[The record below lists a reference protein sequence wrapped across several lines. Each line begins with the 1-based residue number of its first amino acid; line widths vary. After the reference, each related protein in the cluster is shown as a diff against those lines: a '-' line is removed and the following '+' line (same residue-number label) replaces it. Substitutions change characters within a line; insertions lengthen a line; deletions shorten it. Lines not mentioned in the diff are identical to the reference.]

1 MTQKKIKHYAFFI
14 DTANCSGCKTC
25 QVACKDKNNLEVGV
39 LWRRVYE
46 ISGGD
51 WVKDRDTWQSG
62 VYAYHLSISCN
73 HCREAVCLDACP
85 TGAIS
90 RREDGIVTIDS
101 KKCVGCRYC
110 EWACPYGAPQ
120 YDQASGV
127 MTKCDFCLDYIDEG
141 KAPACVAACPLRV
154 LEFGELEE
162 LVAKHG
168 DQSHIYPLPSP
179 SVTKPAMVLKPHKDA
194 KRAENEDADVV
205 NKEEV

>member
-1 MTQKKIKHYAFFI
+1 MSEKKIKQYAFYI
-14 DTANCSGCKTC
+14 DTSNCSGCKTC
-25 QVACKDKNNLEVGV
+25 QVACKDKNDLDVGV

-51 WVKDRDTWQSG
+51 WVERKTTWQAG
-62 VYAYHLSISCN
+62 IYAYHLSISCN
-73 HCREAVCLDACP
+73 HCREAACLAACP

-90 RREDGIVTIDS
+90 RRDDGIVVIDK

-110 EWACPYGAPQ
+110 EWACPYGSPQ
-120 YDQASGV
+120 YDQTAGV
-127 MTKCDFCLDYIDEG
+127 MTKCDFCLDYLEQG
-141 KAPACVAACPLRV
+141 KTPACVAACPLRV

-168 DQSHIYPLPSP
+168 NQAHIYPLPDP
-179 SVTKPAMVLKPHKDA
+179 TVTKPAMILKPHKDA
-194 KRAENEDADVV
+194 KRAENEEADVV